1 MDVKISAFI
10 EFPSGRTPMKPDFAS
25 TRTRSEDRTRRRRG
39 IDLKNPFTMSKKC
52 GANRR
57 VAAQCCAEPITLTG
71 AGSVSKSYPDFWE
84 DYKSV
89 GGKIEVLA

>member
-1 MDVKISAFI
+1 MVDAWNDHRIA
-10 EFPSGRTPMKPDFAS
+10 
-25 TRTRSEDRTRRRRG
+25 
-39 IDLKNPFTMSKKC
+39 MSL
-52 GANRR
+52 AI
-57 VAAQCCAEPITLTG
+57 AAQCCAEPIALTG